1 MKLEAWIFQS
11 PANKFKSQNLIH
23 QADMGS
29 KDPNLLEQSCEIQV
43 TLKPTLYVL
52 LWVTQFY
59 S

>member
-43 TLKPTLYVL
+43 TLMPTYA
-52 LWVTQFY
+52 
-59 S
+59 